1 MDQFR
6 GLDRPFGVTI
16 EVLWFYNLDGGRFH
30 QVISGASTKSL
41 NQGAHR
47 RYVAPLNSKLD
58 VRNVQTLL
66 MISQRTL
73 KKASSHH
80 SGCVCTQQAPNLPL
94 TQITD
99 GLFTEL
105 GTHT

>member
-1 MDQFR
+1 
-6 GLDRPFGVTI
+6 
-16 EVLWFYNLDGGRFH
+16 
-30 QVISGASTKSL
+30 L
-41 NQGAHR
+41 N
-47 RYVAPLNSKLD
+47 YKLD

-66 MISQRTL
+66 MISHRTL

-94 TQITD
+94 TEITD

-105 GTHT
+105 GTHTQVEPDCKGNPNSLSEWLSLKI